1 VPPIFCEASRTR
13 EGRSARLRDL
23 FPGHGGDDLK
33 NFRLAIAIAKAAAFS
48 LPLAIV
54 ELLMLLFMDPSE
66 SPATAEH
73 RPAEGT
79 TQKGVH
85 IRPGKPYP
93 RGATW
98 DGIGV
103 NFALHSAHAEKVEL
117 LLFDD
122 ADDHEPAVTFTLPE
136 RTGPIW
142 HGYVVNL
149 RPGQLYGYRV
159 YGPYDPENGHRFNPN
174 KVLLDPYA
182 KAIGRPLRWDDSL
195 FGYDV
200 DDEKKDLSFSA
211 TDSAPYAPLGAVVE
225 ETFAWGNDQS
235 PEIPWEDTIIYE
247 THVKGMTQQ
256 HPEVPEPLQGT
267 YLGMAS
273 EPVIEHLKKL
283 GVTTVQLLPVHAKL
297 QDRHLLEKGLRN
309 YWGYNTLAYFAP
321 EPEYASNGSV
331 TAVRDF
337 KMMVRA
343 LHDAGLEV
351 IIDVVYNHTCE
362 GNQMGPT
369 LSLRGI
375 DNRTYYKLNPDDHR
389 YYMDYTGTGNTLDPG
404 DSYVLQMIMD
414 SLRYW
419 VTEMHVDG
427 FRFDLASA
435 LAREL
440 YDVNMLGSFF
450 KVVQQDPILSQV
462 KLIAEPWDVGPGGY
476 QVGSFPWQWAEWNG
490 RYRDALRRFW
500 RGDGGLTGEVATRI
514 AGSSDLY
521 ERSGRRPFAS
531 INFITAHDGFT
542 LQDQVSYERKHNQAN
557 KEGNRDGHDHN
568 YSVNCGVEGPTRNR
582 QVIECRER
590 RKRSLM
596 ASLMLSQ
603 GVPMILG
610 GDELSHTRRGNN
622 NPYCQDNEITWYD
635 WDLNEREEKF
645 LEFVQNLT
653 TFRKEHPSFR
663 RRHFLAPADQ
673 ENGTGDVLWW
683 HPDGREMTHDDW
695 HDQDL
700 RTFGYLLRGKDL
712 EPDPQGRPRRDDS
725 FLVLMNQSSDPVPVE
740 LPRRTNEL
748 EDVSCRAWHLV
759 PELAEGEPTDGPFE
773 PGGVLTLEGNR
784 LLALRAER

>member
-1 VPPIFCEASRTR
+1 
-13 EGRSARLRDL
+13 
-23 FPGHGGDDLK
+23 
-33 NFRLAIAIAKAAAFS
+33 
-48 LPLAIV
+48 
-54 ELLMLLFMDPSE
+54 MDASE
-66 SPATAEH
+66 SPSTPEL
-73 RPAEGT
+73 RSNLRQ

-117 LLFDD
+117 LLFND
-122 ADDHEPAVTFTLPE
+122 ADDREPTVTFTMPE

-159 YGPYDPENGHRFNPN
+159 YGPYDPANGHRFNAN

-200 DDEKKDLSFSA
+200 DDDKQDLSFSTA
-211 TDSAPYAPLGAVVE
+211 DSARYAPLGAVVE

-247 THVKGMTQQ
+247 THVKGMTKK
-256 HPEVPEPLQGT
+256 HPEVPEPHQGT

-273 EPVIEHLKKL
+273 EPVIDHLKKL

-297 QDRHLLEKGLRN
+297 QDRHLLEKGVRN

-321 EPEYASNGSV
+321 EPEYSSNGSV
-331 TAVRDF
+331 SAVREF

-369 LSLRGI
+369 LSMRGI
-375 DNRTYYKLNPDDHR
+375 DNRTYYKLNPDDQR

-419 VTEMHVDG
+419 VNEMHVDG

-450 KVVQQDPILSQV
+450 KVVQQDPVLSQV

-490 RYRDALRRFW
+490 RYRDAIRRFW
-500 RGDGGLTGEVATRI
+500 RGDGGLAGEVATRI

-531 INFITAHDGFT
+531 INFVTAHDGFT
-542 LQDQVSYERKHNQAN
+542 LQDQVSYHHKHNEAN

-568 YSVNCGVEGPTRNR
+568 YSVNCGVEGPTNNP

-590 RKRSLM
+590 RRRSFM
-596 ASLMLSQ
+596 ATLMLSQ

-653 TFRKEHPSFR
+653 TFRKEHLSFR
-663 RRHFLAPADQ
+663 RRHFLAPVDEEQ
-673 ENGTGDVLWW
+673 GTGDVLWL
-683 HPDGREMTHDDW
+683 HPDGHEMTQDDW
-695 HDQDL
+695 HDQGL
-700 RTFGYLLRGKDL
+700 HAFGYLLRGKDL
-712 EPDPQGRPRRDDS
+712 EPDSQGQPRRDDS
-725 FLVLMNQSSDPVPVE
+725 FLVLMNQGSEIVPFE
-740 LPRRTNEL
+740 LPEHTNEL
-748 EDVSCRAWHLV
+748 EDASCGAWHAV
-759 PELAEGEPTDGPFE
+759 PELAENRKEEGPFE
-773 PGGVLTLEGNR
+773 PGGVLTLRPDR
-784 LLALRAER
+784 LMALRAER

>member
-1 VPPIFCEASRTR
+1 M
-13 EGRSARLRDL
+13 
-23 FPGHGGDDLK
+23 
-33 NFRLAIAIAKAAAFS
+33 
-48 LPLAIV
+48 LPL
-54 ELLMLLFMDPSE
+54 MDPSKT
-66 SPATAEH
+66 STQATD
-73 RPAEGT
+73 RQS
-79 TQKGVH
+79 QKGLH

-117 LLFDD
+117 LLFAD
-122 ADDHEPAVTFTLPE
+122 AEDAEPAVTFTLPE
-136 RTGPIW
+136 QTGPIW

-159 YGPYDPENGHRFNPN
+159 HGPYDPANGHRFNPN

-200 DDEKKDLSFSA
+200 HSDERDLSFDS
-211 TDSAPYAPLGAVVE
+211 TDSAPYAPLAAVVE

-247 THVKGMTQQ
+247 THVKGMTEQ
-256 HPEVPEPLQGT
+256 HPEVPEPLRGT
-267 YLGMAS
+267 YLGMAC

-283 GVTTVQLLPVHAKL
+283 GVTTVQLLPVHAKMHRR
-297 QDRHLLEKGLRN
+297 QLLEKGLRE

-321 EPEYASNGSV
+321 EPEYSSNGPLS
-331 TAVRDF
+331 AVRDF

-362 GNQMGPT
+362 GNHMGPT
-369 LSLRGI
+369 LSWRGI
-375 DNRTYYKLNPDDHR
+375 DNRTYYKLNPDDNR

-440 YDVNMLGSFF
+440 YDVDMLGSFF
-450 KVVQQDPILSQV
+450 KVVQQDPVLSQV

-490 RYRDALRRFW
+490 RYRDAIRRFW
-500 RGDGGLTGEVATRI
+500 RGDRGLTGEVATRI

-531 INFITAHDGFT
+531 INFVTAHDGFT
-542 LQDQVSYERKHNQAN
+542 LQDLVSYERKHNEENQ
-557 KEGNRDGHDHN
+557 EGNRDGHDHN
-568 YSVNCGVEGPTRNR
+568 YSTNCGVEGPTDDAS
-582 QVIECRER
+582 VIECRER

-596 ASLMLSQ
+596 TTLMLSQ

-635 WDLNEREEKF
+635 WDLDEREEKF
-645 LEFVQNLT
+645 LEFVQKLT

-663 RRHFLAPADQ
+663 RRHFLAPAD
-673 ENGTGDVLWW
+673 EDNGAGDVLWW
-683 HPDGREMTHDDW
+683 HPDGHEMQDSDW
-695 HDQDL
+695 HDDDL
-700 RTFGYLLRGKDL
+700 RGFGYLLRGLDL
-712 EPDPQGRPRRDDS
+712 EPDPKGEPRRDDS
-725 FLVLMNQSSDPVPVE
+725 FLVLMNQGGEPIPFE
-740 LPRRTNEL
+740 LPEQTNEL
-748 EDVSCRAWHLV
+748 EDVSCVAWHLV
-759 PELAEGEPTDGPFE
+759 PELAEDRAGEGPVD
-773 PGGVLTLEGNR
+773 PGGVLTLKPHR
-784 LLALRAER
+784 LLALKAERH

>member
-1 VPPIFCEASRTR
+1 
-13 EGRSARLRDL
+13 
-23 FPGHGGDDLK
+23 
-33 NFRLAIAIAKAAAFS
+33 
-48 LPLAIV
+48 
-54 ELLMLLFMDPSE
+54 MDSSE
-66 SPATAEH
+66 SPSTTESTTTA
-73 RPAEGT
+73 RQ
-79 TQKGVH
+79 TQKGLH

-117 LLFDD
+117 LLFED
-122 ADDHEPAVTFTLPE
+122 AEAAEPSVTFVLPE
-136 RTGPIW
+136 KTGPMW

-159 YGPYDPENGHRFNPN
+159 YGPYDPANGHRFNPN

-200 DDEKKDLSFSA
+200 NDEEKTDLSFST

-235 PEIPWEDTIIYE
+235 PKIPWEDTIIYE
-247 THVKGMTQQ
+247 THVKGMTKK
-256 HPEVPEPLQGT
+256 HPEVPESLRGT
-267 YLGMAS
+267 YLGLSS

-321 EPEYASNGSV
+321 EPEYASNGGEN
-331 TAVRDF
+331 AVRDF

-343 LHDAGLEV
+343 LHNEGLEV

-375 DNRTYYKLNPDDHR
+375 DNRTYYKLNPDDRR

-440 YDVNMLGSFF
+440 YDVDMLGSFF
-450 KVVQQDPILSQV
+450 KVVQQDPVLSQV

-490 RYRDALRRFW
+490 RYRDAIRRFW
-500 RGDGGLTGEVATRI
+500 RGDRGLTGEVATRI

-531 INFITAHDGFT
+531 INFVTAHDGFT
-542 LQDQVSYERKHNQAN
+542 LQDQVSYERKHNEEN
-557 KEGNRDGHDHN
+557 KEGNEDGHDHN
-568 YSVNCGVEGPTRNR
+568 YSVNCGVEGPSDDPDVLR
-582 QVIECRER
+582 CRER
-590 RKRSLM
+590 RKRSFM
-596 ASLMLSQ
+596 ATLMLSQ

-622 NPYCQDNEITWYD
+622 NPYCQDNEIAWYD

-645 LEFVQNLT
+645 LTFVQNLT
-653 TFRKEHPSFR
+653 HFRKEHPSFR
-663 RRHFLAPADQ
+663 RRHFLAPVDE

-683 HPDGREMTHDDW
+683 HPDGREMTDDDW
-695 HDQDL
+695 HDEDL
-700 RTFGYLLRGKDL
+700 RAFGYLLRGKGL
-712 EPDPQGRPRRDDS
+712 EPDPKGEPRRDDS
-725 FLVLMNQSSDPVPVE
+725 YLVLMNQGSEAVSIE
-740 LPRRTNEL
+740 LPEETNEL
-748 EDVSCRAWHLV
+748 EDVSCEAWHLV
-759 PELAEGEPTDGPFE
+759 PELTIDDEAPDTLEA
-773 PGGVLTLEGNR
+773 GGMLTLQPHRVQG
-784 LLALRAER
+784 LRAES

>member
-1 VPPIFCEASRTR
+1 
-13 EGRSARLRDL
+13 
-23 FPGHGGDDLK
+23 
-33 NFRLAIAIAKAAAFS
+33 
-48 LPLAIV
+48 
-54 ELLMLLFMDPSE
+54 MQLFMEDSNP
-66 SPATAEH
+66 SPAAP
-73 RPAEGT
+73 RQK
-79 TQKGVH
+79 QKGVH

-117 LLFDD
+117 LLFNDPED
-122 ADDHEPAVTFTLPE
+122 RKPALTFELPE
-136 RTGPIW
+136 RTGPMW

-159 YGPYDPENGHRFNPN
+159 YGPYEPENGHRFNPN

-200 DDEKKDLSFSA
+200 DDEKNDLSFDT
-211 TDSAPYAPLGAVVE
+211 TDSAPYAPLAAVVE

-247 THVKGMTQQ
+247 AHVKGMTQQ
-256 HPEVPEPLQGT
+256 HPDVPEPLRGT
-267 YLGMAS
+267 YLGMAC
-273 EPVIEHLKKL
+273 EPVIDHLKKL

-297 QDRHLLEKGLRN
+297 HRRELLEKGLRE

-321 EPEYASNGSV
+321 EPEYASNGPE

-369 LSLRGI
+369 LSWRGI
-375 DNRTYYKLNPDDHR
+375 DNRTYYKLNPDDNR

-440 YDVNMLGSFF
+440 YDVDMLGSFF
-450 KVVQQDPILSQV
+450 KVVQQDPVLSQV

-490 RYRDALRRFW
+490 RYRDAIRRFW
-500 RGDGGLTGEVATRI
+500 RGDRGLTGEVATRI

-531 INFITAHDGFT
+531 INFITAHDGFS
-542 LQDQVSYERKHNQAN
+542 LEDLVSYERKHNEENQ
-557 KEGNRDGHDHN
+557 EGNRDGHDHN
-568 YSVNCGVEGPTRNR
+568 YSTNCGVEGPSDDP

-596 ASLMLSQ
+596 ATLMLSQ

-635 WDLNEREEKF
+635 WDLDEREQKF
-645 LEFVQNLT
+645 LEFVQKVT
-653 TFRKEHPSFR
+653 QFRKEHPSFR
-663 RRHFLAPADQ
+663 RRHFLAPTDE

-683 HPDGREMTHDDW
+683 HPDGREMTNDDW
-695 HDQDL
+695 HDDSL
-700 RTFGYLLRGKDL
+700 RAFGYLLRGMDL
-712 EPDPQGRPRRDDS
+712 ETDPQGRPRRDDS
-725 FLVLMNQSSDPVPVE
+725 FLVLMNQSAERVPFE
-740 LPRRTNEL
+740 LPEHTNEL
-748 EDVSCRAWHLV
+748 EDVNCCRAWHLV
-759 PELAEGEPTDGPFE
+759 PELAGSRKDDGPVE
-773 PGGVLTLEGNR
+773 PGGVLTLRPHR
-784 LLALRAER
+784 LLALEAER

>member
-1 VPPIFCEASRTR
+1 
-13 EGRSARLRDL
+13 
-23 FPGHGGDDLK
+23 
-33 NFRLAIAIAKAAAFS
+33 
-48 LPLAIV
+48 
-54 ELLMLLFMDPSE
+54 MDS
-66 SPATAEH
+66 SKTSTQTSD
-73 RPAEGT
+73 RQS
-79 TQKGVH
+79 QKGLH

-117 LLFDD
+117 LLFAD
-122 ADDHEPAVTFTLPE
+122 AEDAEPAVTFTLPE
-136 RTGPIW
+136 QTGPIW

-159 YGPYDPENGHRFNPN
+159 HGPYDPANGHRFNPN

-200 DDEKKDLSFSA
+200 HSDERDLSFDS
-211 TDSAPYAPLGAVVE
+211 TDSAPYAPLAAVVE

-235 PEIPWEDTIIYE
+235 PEIPWEDTLIYE
-247 THVKGMTQQ
+247 THVKGMTQK
-256 HPEVPEPLQGT
+256 HPDVPEPHRGT
-267 YLGMAS
+267 YLGLAAQ
-273 EPVIEHLKKL
+273 PVIEHLKAL
-283 GVTTVQLLPVHAKL
+283 GVTTVQLLPVHAKMH
-297 QDRHLLEKGLRN
+297 RRELLRKGLRN
-309 YWGYNTLAYFAP
+309 YWGYNTLSYFAP
-321 EPEYASNGSV
+321 EPEYAANGPQS
-331 TAVRDF
+331 AVRDF

-343 LHDAGLEV
+343 LHNAGLEV

-362 GNQMGPT
+362 GHQMGPT
-369 LSLRGI
+369 LSWRGI
-375 DNRTYYKLNPDDHR
+375 DNRTYYKLNPDDER

-490 RYRDALRRFW
+490 RYRDAIRRFW
-500 RGDGGLTGEVATRI
+500 TGDQGLTGEVATRV

-531 INFITAHDGFT
+531 INFVTAHDGFT
-542 LQDQVSYERKHNQAN
+542 LQDLVSYEQKHNEEN
-557 KEGNRDGHDHN
+557 KEDNRDGHNDNH
-568 YSVNCGVEGPTRNR
+568 STNCGVEGPSDDP
-582 QVIECRER
+582 QVVECRER

-596 ASLMLSQ
+596 ATLMLSQ

-610 GDELSHTRRGNN
+610 GDELSQTRHGNN
-622 NPYCQDNEITWYD
+622 NPYCQDNEIAWYD
-635 WDLNEREEKF
+635 WDLDEREQKF
-645 LEFVQNLT
+645 LEFVQQVT
-653 TFRKEHPSFR
+653 QFRKEHPSFR
-663 RRHFLAPADQ
+663 RRHFLSPVNG
-673 ENGTGDVLWW
+673 EEGTGDVLWW
-683 HPDGREMTHDDW
+683 HPEGREMTNDDW
-695 HDQDL
+695 HDGSL
-700 RTFGYLLRGKDL
+700 RAFGYLLRGKDL
-712 EPDPQGRPRRDDS
+712 EPGPQGRPRRDDS
-725 FLVLMNQSSDPVPVE
+725 FLVLMNQGDAPVE
-740 LPRRTNEL
+740 FTLPEETNEL
-748 EDVSCRAWHLV
+748 EDVSCKHWHLV
-759 PELAEGEPTDGPFE
+759 PEFALSEDPGEPVA
-773 PGGVLTLEGNR
+773 PGGLLTLRPHR

>member
-1 VPPIFCEASRTR
+1 
-13 EGRSARLRDL
+13 
-23 FPGHGGDDLK
+23 
-33 NFRLAIAIAKAAAFS
+33 
-48 LPLAIV
+48 
-54 ELLMLLFMDPSE
+54 MLLFMDPSQT
-66 SPATAEH
+66 STQ
-73 RPAEGT
+73 T
-79 TQKGVH
+79 TDRSSQKGVH

-117 LLFDD
+117 LLFED
-122 ADDHEPAVTFTLPE
+122 ADDAEPAVTFTLPE
-136 RTGPIW
+136 QTGPIW

-159 YGPYDPENGHRFNPN
+159 YGPYDPANGHRFNPN

-200 DDEKKDLSFSA
+200 HADERDLSFDA
-211 TDSAPYAPLGAVVE
+211 TDSAPYAPLAAVVE

-247 THVKGMTQQ
+247 THVKGITEE
-256 HPEVPEPLQGT
+256 HPDVPEPLQGT
-267 YLGMAS
+267 YLGMAC
-273 EPVIEHLKKL
+273 EPVIDHLKKL
-283 GVTTVQLLPVHAKL
+283 GVTTVQLLPVHAKMH
-297 QDRHLLEKGLRN
+297 RRELLEKGLRE

-321 EPEYASNGSV
+321 EPEYSSNGPLS
-331 TAVRDF
+331 AVRDF

-362 GNQMGPT
+362 GNHMGPT
-369 LSLRGI
+369 LSWRGI
-375 DNRTYYKLNPDDHR
+375 DNRTYYKLNPDDNR

-440 YDVNMLGSFF
+440 YDVDMLGSFF
-450 KVVQQDPILSQV
+450 KVVQQDPVLSQV

-490 RYRDALRRFW
+490 RYRDAIRRFW
-500 RGDGGLTGEVATRI
+500 RGDPGLTGEVATRI

-531 INFITAHDGFT
+531 INFVTAHDGFS
-542 LQDQVSYERKHNQAN
+542 LEDFVSYEQKHNEENQ
-557 KEGNRDGHDHN
+557 EGNQDGHDHN
-568 YSVNCGVEGPTRNR
+568 YSMNCGVEGPTDDAA
-582 QVIECRER
+582 VIECRER

-596 ASLMLSQ
+596 ATLMLSQ

-635 WDLNEREEKF
+635 WDLDEREQKF
-645 LEFVQNLT
+645 LEFVQKLT
-653 TFRKEHPSFR
+653 QFRKEHPSFR
-663 RRHFLAPADQ
+663 RRHFLSPAD
-673 ENGTGDVLWW
+673 EDNGTGDVLWW
-683 HPDGREMTHDDW
+683 HPEGREMHHSDW
-695 HDQDL
+695 HDDDL
-700 RTFGYLLRGKDL
+700 RAFGYLLRGKDL
-712 EPDPQGRPRRDDS
+712 EPDPKGEPRRDDS
-725 FLVLMNQSSDPVPVE
+725 FLVLMNQGNDPVPFE
-740 LPRRTNEL
+740 LPEQTNEL
-748 EDVSCRAWHLV
+748 EDVSCKGWHLV
-759 PELAEGEPTDGPFE
+759 PELAGERTEEGPVD
-773 PGGVLTLEGNR
+773 PGGVLTLRPHR
-784 LLALRAER
+784 LLGFKAER

>member
-1 VPPIFCEASRTR
+1 MDAS
-13 EGRSARLRDL
+13 EPSSS
-23 FPGHGGDDLK
+23 P
-33 NFRLAIAIAKAAAFS
+33 
-48 LPLAIV
+48 
-54 ELLMLLFMDPSE
+54 DPRQ
-66 SPATAEH
+66 A
-73 RPAEGT
+73 
-79 TQKGVH
+79 QKGVH

-117 LLFDD
+117 LLFSD
-122 ADDHEPAVTFTLPE
+122 AEDRKPSATFELPE

-159 YGPYDPENGHRFNPN
+159 YGSYDPANGHRFNPN

-200 DDEKKDLSFSA
+200 HAEEDKDLSFDD

-247 THVKGMTQQ
+247 AHVKGMTER

-267 YLGMAS
+267 YLGMAC

-297 QDRHLLEKGLRN
+297 HRRELLEKGLRE

-321 EPEYASNGSV
+321 EPEYSSSGPVS
-331 TAVRDF
+331 AVRDF

-343 LHDAGLEV
+343 LHNAGLEV

-362 GNQMGPT
+362 GNHLGPT
-369 LSLRGI
+369 LSWRGV
-375 DNRTYYKLNPDDHR
+375 DNQTYYKLNPDDER

-440 YDVNMLGSFF
+440 YDVDMLGSFF
-450 KVVQQDPILSQV
+450 KVVQQDPVLSQV

-490 RYRDALRRFW
+490 RYRDAIRRFW
-500 RGDGGLTGEVATRI
+500 RGDDGLTGEVATRI

-531 INFITAHDGFT
+531 INFVTAHDGFT
-542 LQDQVSYERKHNQAN
+542 LQDLISYEQKHNEENQ
-557 KEGNRDGHDHN
+557 EGNEDGHDHN
-568 YSVNCGVEGPTRNR
+568 YSTNCGVEGPSDDP

-596 ASLMLSQ
+596 ATLLLSQ

-622 NPYCQDNEITWYD
+622 NPYCQDNEISWYD
-635 WDLNEREEKF
+635 WDLDEREQKF
-645 LEFVQNLT
+645 LEFVRNLT
-653 TFRKEHPSFR
+653 AFRKEHPSFR
-663 RRHFLAPADQ
+663 RRHFLAPADE

-683 HPDGREMTHDDW
+683 HPDGREMTQEDW
-695 HDQDL
+695 HDDDL
-700 RTFGYLLRGKDL
+700 SAFGYLLRGMDL
-712 EPDPQGRPRRDDS
+712 EPDSRGRPRRDDS
-725 FLVLMNQSSDPVPVE
+725 FLVLMNQGESRVPFE
-740 LPRRTNEL
+740 LPEHTNEL
-748 EDVSCRAWHLV
+748 EDVDCTAWHFV
-759 PELAEGEPTDGPFE
+759 PELAEDKADAGPVE
-773 PGGVLTLEGNR
+773 PGGTLVLQPHR
-784 LLALRAER
+784 LLALEAER

>member
-1 VPPIFCEASRTR
+1 MSTPPS
-13 EGRSARLRDL
+13 S
-23 FPGHGGDDLK
+23 
-33 NFRLAIAIAKAAAFS
+33 
-48 LPLAIV
+48 
-54 ELLMLLFMDPSE
+54 
-66 SPATAEH
+66 
-73 RPAEGT
+73 T
-79 TQKGVH
+79 TQSTPRAENGLH

-103 NFALHSAHAEKVEL
+103 NFALHSEHADRVEL

-122 ADDHEPAVTFTLPE
+122 AEDHEPAVTFELPE
-136 RTGPIW
+136 HTGPIW
-142 HGYVVNL
+142 HGYVENV

-159 YGPYDPENGHRFNPN
+159 YGPYDPANGHRFNPN

-200 DDEKKDLSFSA
+200 NDEEQEDLSFD
-211 TDSAPYAPLGAVVE
+211 TQDSAPYAPLGAVVE

-247 THVKGMTQQ
+247 THVKGITKQ
-256 HPEVPEPLQGT
+256 HPKVPERLRGT
-267 YLGMAS
+267 YLGMAC
-273 EPVIEHLKKL
+273 EPVINHLKAL
-283 GVTTVQLLPVHAKL
+283 GITTVQLLPVHAKMH
-297 QDRHLLEKGLRN
+297 RRELLKKGLRE

-321 EPEYASNGSV
+321 EPEYAANGPES
-331 TAVRDF
+331 AVRDF

-362 GNQMGPT
+362 GNHLGPT
-369 LSLRGI
+369 LSWRGI
-375 DNRTYYKLNPDDHR
+375 DNRTYYKHNPDDKR

-450 KVVQQDPILSQV
+450 KVVQQDPVLSQV

-500 RGDGGLTGEVATRI
+500 RGDRGLNGEVATRI
-514 AGSSDLY
+514 TGSSDLY

-531 INFITAHDGFT
+531 VNFVTAHDGFT
-542 LQDQVSYERKHNQAN
+542 LQDLVSYEQKHNEEN
-557 KEGNRDGHDHN
+557 KEGNEDGHDENH
-568 YSVNCGVEGPTRNR
+568 STNCGTEGPTDDPA
-582 QVIECRER
+582 VIECRER
-590 RKRSLM
+590 HKRSLM
-596 ASLMLSQ
+596 ASLLLSQ

-635 WDLNEREEKF
+635 WDLDEREEKF
-645 LEFVQNLT
+645 LAFVQKLT
-653 TFRKEHPSFR
+653 AFRKEHPTFR
-663 RRHFLAPADQ
+663 RRHFLDPVDA
-673 ENGTGDVLWW
+673 ENGSGDVLWW

-695 HDQDL
+695 EDESL
-700 RTFGYLLRGKDL
+700 RAFGFLLRGQNL
-712 EPDPQGRPRRDDS
+712 APDAKGHPRTDDS
-725 FLVLMNQSSDPVPVE
+725 FLVLMNQGDAPAEFE
-740 LPRRTNEL
+740 LPEETNEL
-748 EDVSCRAWHLV
+748 EDVHCAAWHVV
-759 PELAEGEPTDGPFE
+759 PELAEDLAGGGPFD
-773 PGGVLTLEGNR
+773 PGGLFALRPHR
-784 LLALRAER
+784 LLVLRAERDGD